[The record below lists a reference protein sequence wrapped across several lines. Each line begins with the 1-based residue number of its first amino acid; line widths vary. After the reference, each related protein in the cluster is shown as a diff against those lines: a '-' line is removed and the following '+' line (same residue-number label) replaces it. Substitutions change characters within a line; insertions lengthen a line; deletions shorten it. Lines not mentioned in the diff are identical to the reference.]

1 MPAKQ
6 SLNPHPQAVMI
17 RDTSAQDRPVAAAAG
32 ALRSRLPWLIA
43 AGLVLLLTLYAIG
56 NWIGSAAAIS
66 SERLRIA
73 SVQRGD
79 LVRDVMVNGRVVA
92 ANSPTLYASYP
103 GTVSL
108 RIAAGEAVEEG
119 QVLAVIDSPELNSQF
134 DQESSRLDQLEVEVE
149 RQKILAAKQ
158 KLLAQRTADERQ
170 LALTAARREAER
182 SQRAYERGALSEVDW
197 LRYKDAVESAEILAR
212 HAQADANLETQS
224 VDFELK
230 TRIQALAQQRLLVA
244 ELQRRVDQLHVR
256 APVDGVVGTLAVADR
271 AAVIANT
278 PLLTVVDLRHLEI
291 EAEVPES
298 YADELAI
305 GMPVELRVAGGN
317 AAGSISAI
325 SPEVVGSQVLA
336 RVRFADAMP
345 AGLRQNQR
353 VSGRIL
359 FERRDD
365 VLTLA
370 RGPFLDVDGGR
381 FAYRVEDGIAQRV
394 PIRIGAT
401 SIDAIEIVEG
411 LAEGDRVVISGS
423 EQFASAERITL
434 TP

>member
-1 MPAKQ
+1 
-6 SLNPHPQAVMI
+6 MI
-17 RDTSAQDRPVAAAAG
+17 RDTSAQDRPLVAPAGAWRSRLAWLVAAALV
-32 ALRSRLPWLIA
+32 ALMS
-43 AGLVLLLTLYAIG
+43 LYALG
-56 NWIGSAAAIS
+56 HWIGSAAAVS

-79 LVRDVMVNGRVVA
+79 LIRDVMVNGRVVA
-92 ANSPTLYASYP
+92 ANSPTLYASYA

-108 RIAAGEAVEEG
+108 RIAAGAAVSQG
-119 QVLAVIDSPELNSQF
+119 QVLVVIDSPELNSQF
-134 DQESSRLDQLEVEVE
+134 DQESSRLAQLEVEVE

-158 KLLAQRTADERQ
+158 KLLALRTADERQ

-182 SQRAYERGALSEVDW
+182 SQRAHDRGALSEVDW
-197 LRYKDAVESAEILAR
+197 LRFQDAVESAEILAR
-212 HAQADANLETQS
+212 HAQADADLEAQS

-230 TRIQALAQQRLLVA
+230 TRVQALAQQRLLVG

-256 APVDGVVGTLAVADR
+256 APVDGVIGTLAVADR

-278 PLLTVVDLRHLEI
+278 PLLTVVDLSHLEV

-298 YADELAI
+298 YADELAV
-305 GMPVELRVAGGN
+305 GMPVELRAAGGT
-317 AAGSISAI
+317 AVGSISAI

-336 RVRFADAMP
+336 RVRFDDAVP

-353 VSGRIL
+353 VSGRVL
-359 FERRDD
+359 FERREN

-381 FAYRVEDGIAQRV
+381 FAYRVEDGIARRV
-394 PIRIGAT
+394 PIRVGAT
-401 SIDAIEIVEG
+401 SIDAIEVIDG
-411 LAEGDRVVISGS
+411 LAEGDRVVIAGS
-423 EQFASAERITL
+423 DQFAAAERITL